1 MKLRKLALSLLTGL
15 AVGSSLLGAGQVL
28 AQDTVKIGG
37 NFELT
42 GDAAAYGTPMS
53 EAAKLAVKEVNE
65 NGGVLGGEVEY
76 VEYDNTSDL
85 TEAASVAQR
94 LASEDVV
101 GIVGPA
107 TTGDSNAQIPVI
119 QEAAVPA
126 ILPAATGNGM
136 TLDDNGDVFEY
147 LFRVAFEDAF
157 QGRAA
162 ASYVTETLGAQTAA
176 LFVDQSTDYATGLEQ
191 AFTEEFEA
199 LGGQV
204 VTTESFQSGDTDFT
218 ASLTSLLSQEFDV
231 LYVPGYYTE
240 VGLLIKQAREL
251 GITQPIVGGDGL
263 GNQTLVDLAGAS
275 NVNDVYY
282 TAHYSPLSD
291 DEDLQDFLT
300 KFEEEYGKQADQFAV
315 LSYDATMLLLDA
327 VGRARSAD
335 RQAVTD
341 ALAATETFDGLTGTF
356 SIDEDH
362 NPVKEV
368 LMLQLTNGEVANV
381 EAVNVGE

>member
-162 ASYVTETLGAQTAA
+162 ATYVTETLGAQTAA

-282 TAHYSPLSD
+282 TAHYSPLSE
-291 DEDLQDFLT
+291 DEDLQAFLT

-327 VGRARSAD
+327 VERAGSAD

-341 ALAATETFDGLTGTF
+341 ALAATETFNGLTGTF

>member
-28 AQDTVKIGG
+28 AQETVKIGG

-162 ASYVTETLGAQTAA
+162 ATYVTETLGAQTAA

-240 VGLLIKQAREL
+240 VGILIKQAREL

-327 VGRARSAD
+327 VERAGSAD

-341 ALAATETFDGLTGTF
+341 ALAATETFKGLTGTF

>member
-162 ASYVTETLGAQTAA
+162 ATYVTETLGAQTAA

-327 VGRARSAD
+327 VERAGSTD

-368 LMLQLTNGEVANV
+368 LMLQLTNGEVENV

>member
-107 TTGDSNAQIPVI
+107 TTGDSNAQIPII

-162 ASYVTETLGAQTAA
+162 ATYVTETLGAQTAA

-327 VGRARSAD
+327 VGRAGSAD

>member
-65 NGGVLGGEVEY
+65 NGGLLGGEVEY

-162 ASYVTETLGAQTAA
+162 ATYVTETLGAQTAA

-282 TAHYSPLSD
+282 TAHYSPLSE
-291 DEDLQDFLT
+291 DEDLQAFLT

-327 VGRARSAD
+327 VERAGSTD

>member
-15 AVGSSLLGAGQVL
+15 AVGSSLLGAGQVS

-162 ASYVTETLGAQTAA
+162 ATYVTETLGAQTAA

-327 VGRARSAD
+327 VERAGSAD

-341 ALAATETFDGLTGTF
+341 ALAATETFKGLTGTF

-368 LMLQLTNGEVANV
+368 LMLQLTNGEVENV

>member
-15 AVGSSLLGAGQVL
+15 AVGSSLLGAGQVS

-162 ASYVTETLGAQTAA
+162 ATYVTETLGAQTAA

-327 VGRARSAD
+327 VERAGSTD

-368 LMLQLTNGEVANV
+368 LMLQLTNGEVENV

>member
-162 ASYVTETLGAQTAA
+162 ATYVTETLGAQTAA

-275 NVNDVYY
+275 NINDVYY

-327 VGRARSAD
+327 VERAGSAD

-368 LMLQLTNGEVANV
+368 LMLQLTNGEVENV
-381 EAVNVGE
+381 EAVNVVE

>member
-15 AVGSSLLGAGQVL
+15 AVGTSLLGAGQVS

-37 NFELT
+37 NYELT

-53 EAAKLAVKEVNE
+53 EATKLAIKRVNE
-65 NGGVLGGEVEY
+65 AGGLLGGDVEY

-94 LASEDVV
+94 LTTEGVV

-119 QEAAVPA
+119 QEAGIPA

-136 TLDDNGDVFEY
+136 TLDDNGDVYEY
-147 LFRVAFEDAF
+147 LFRVAFEDSF

-162 ASYVTETLGAQTAA
+162 ATFVVNELEGKTVAM
-176 LFVDQSTDYATGLEQ
+176 FVDQSTDYATGLQQ

-199 LGGQV
+199 LGGEV

-251 GITQPIVGGDGL
+251 GITQPIVGGDGF
-263 GNQTLVDLAGAS
+263 GNQTLVELAGAS

-282 TAHYSPLSD
+282 TSHFSPLSE
-291 DEDLQDFLT
+291 DEDLQAFLA
-300 KFEEEYGKQADQFAV
+300 EYREEYGKEADQFAV
-315 LSYDATMLLLDA
+315 LAYDATNLLLDA
-327 VGRARSAD
+327 VERAGSVD
-335 RQAVTD
+335 PQAVTE
-341 ALAATETFDGLTGTF
+341 AIASTEGFKGLTGTF
-356 SIDEDH
+356 SIDEEH

-368 LMLQLTNGEVANV
+368 LMLKLTNGEVESVETVNV
-381 EAVNVGE
+381 EE

>member
-1 MKLRKLALSLLTGL
+1 MKLRKLVLSLLTGL
-15 AVGSSLLGAGQVL
+15 AVGSSLLGAGQVS

-162 ASYVTETLGAQTAA
+162 ATYVTETLGAQTAA

-282 TAHYSPLSD
+282 TAHYSPLSE
-291 DEDLQDFLT
+291 DEDLQAFLT

-327 VGRARSAD
+327 VERAGSAD

-368 LMLQLTNGEVANV
+368 LMLQLTNGEVENV

>member
-15 AVGSSLLGAGQVL
+15 AVGSSLLGAGQVS

-65 NGGVLGGEVEY
+65 NGGLLGGEVEY

-162 ASYVTETLGAQTAA
+162 ATYVTETLGAQTAA

-327 VGRARSAD
+327 VERAGSAD

-368 LMLQLTNGEVANV
+368 LMLQLTNGEVENV
-381 EAVNVGE
+381 EAVNVDE

>member
-15 AVGSSLLGAGQVL
+15 AVGSSLLGAGQVS

-65 NGGVLGGEVEY
+65 NGGLLGGEVEY

-162 ASYVTETLGAQTAA
+162 ATYVTETLGAQTAA

-327 VGRARSAD
+327 VERAGSAD

-368 LMLQLTNGEVANV
+368 LMLQLTNGEVENV

>member
-65 NGGVLGGEVEY
+65 NGGLLGGEVEY

-162 ASYVTETLGAQTAA
+162 ATYVTETLGAQTAA

-291 DEDLQDFLT
+291 DEDLQAFLT

-327 VGRARSAD
+327 VERAGSAD

-368 LMLQLTNGEVANV
+368 LMLQLTNGEVENV

>member
-162 ASYVTETLGAQTAA
+162 ATYVTETLGAQTAA

-327 VGRARSAD
+327 VERAGSAD

-368 LMLQLTNGEVANV
+368 LMLQLTNGEVENV
-381 EAVNVGE
+381 EAVNVVE

>member
-15 AVGSSLLGAGQVL
+15 AVGSSLLGAGQVS

-162 ASYVTETLGAQTAA
+162 ATYVTETLGAQTAA

-327 VGRARSAD
+327 VERAGSAD

-368 LMLQLTNGEVANV
+368 LMLQLTNGEVENV

>member
-162 ASYVTETLGAQTAA
+162 ATYVTETLGAQTAA

-282 TAHYSPLSD
+282 TAHYSPLSE
-291 DEDLQDFLT
+291 DEDLQAFLT

-327 VGRARSAD
+327 VERAGSAD

-368 LMLQLTNGEVANV
+368 LMLQLTNGEVENV

>member
-147 LFRVAFEDAF
+147 LFRVAFEDSF

-162 ASYVTETLGAQTAA
+162 ATYVTETLGAQTAA

-327 VGRARSAD
+327 VERAGSAD

-341 ALAATETFDGLTGTF
+341 ALAATETFKGLTGTF
-356 SIDEDH
+356 SIDKDH

-368 LMLQLTNGEVANV
+368 LMLKLTNGEVADV
-381 EAVNVGE
+381 EAVNVSE

>member
-15 AVGSSLLGAGQVL
+15 AVGSSLLGAGQVS

-162 ASYVTETLGAQTAA
+162 ATYVTETLGAQTAA

-191 AFTEEFEA
+191 AFTEEFES

-282 TAHYSPLSD
+282 TAHYSPLSE
-291 DEDLQDFLT
+291 DEDLQAFLT

-327 VGRARSAD
+327 IERAGSAD

-341 ALAATETFDGLTGTF
+341 ALAATETFKGLTGTF

-368 LMLQLTNGEVANV
+368 LMLQLTNGEVENV

>member
-15 AVGSSLLGAGQVL
+15 AVGTSLLGAGQVS

-37 NFELT
+37 NYELT

-53 EAAKLAVKEVNE
+53 EATKLAIKRVNE
-65 NGGVLGGEVEY
+65 AGGLLGGDVEY

-94 LASEDVV
+94 LTTEGVV

-119 QEAAVPA
+119 QEAGIPA

-136 TLDDNGDVFEY
+136 TLDDNGDVYEY

-162 ASYVTETLGAQTAA
+162 ATFVVNELEGQTVAM
-176 LFVDQSTDYATGLEQ
+176 FVDQSTDYATGLQQ

-199 LGGQV
+199 LGGEV

-218 ASLTSLLSQEFDV
+218 ASLTTLLSQEFDV

-251 GITQPIVGGDGL
+251 GITQPIVGGDGF
-263 GNQTLVDLAGAS
+263 GNQTLVELAGAS

-282 TAHYSPLSD
+282 TSHFSPLSE
-291 DEDLQDFLT
+291 DEDLQAFLA
-300 KFEEEYGKQADQFAV
+300 EYREEYGKEADQFAV
-315 LSYDATMLLLDA
+315 LAYDATNLLLDA
-327 VGRARSAD
+327 VERAGSVD
-335 RQAVTD
+335 PQAVTE
-341 ALAATETFDGLTGTF
+341 AIASTESFKGLTGTF
-356 SIDEDH
+356 SIDEEH

-368 LMLQLTNGEVANV
+368 LMLKLTNGEVESVETVNV
-381 EAVNVGE
+381 EE

>member
-1 MKLRKLALSLLTGL
+1 MKLRKLALSVLTGL

-94 LASEDVV
+94 LVSEDVV

-136 TLDDNGDVFEY
+136 TLDDNGDVYEY

-162 ASYVTETLGAQTAA
+162 ATYVTETLGAQTAA

-327 VGRARSAD
+327 VERAGSAD

-341 ALAATETFDGLTGTF
+341 ALAATETFKGLTGTF
-356 SIDEDH
+356 SINEDH

-368 LMLQLTNGEVANV
+368 LMLKLTNGEVADV

>member
-162 ASYVTETLGAQTAA
+162 ATYVTETLGAQTAA

-191 AFTEEFEA
+191 AFTEEFEV

-327 VGRARSAD
+327 VERAGSAD

-341 ALAATETFDGLTGTF
+341 ALAATETFKGLTGTF

>member
-162 ASYVTETLGAQTAA
+162 ATYVTETLGAQTAA

-240 VGLLIKQAREL
+240 VGILIKQAREL

-327 VGRARSAD
+327 VERAGSAD

-341 ALAATETFDGLTGTF
+341 ALAATETFKGLTGTF

>member
-53 EAAKLAVKEVNE
+53 DAAKLAVKEVNE

-162 ASYVTETLGAQTAA
+162 ATYVTETLGAQTAA

-327 VGRARSAD
+327 VERAGSAD

-341 ALAATETFDGLTGTF
+341 ALAATETFKGLTGTF

-368 LMLQLTNGEVANV
+368 LMLQLTNGEVENV

>member
-15 AVGSSLLGAGQVL
+15 AVGSSLLGAGQVS

-162 ASYVTETLGAQTAA
+162 ATYVTETLGAQTAA

-327 VGRARSAD
+327 IERAGSAD

-341 ALAATETFDGLTGTF
+341 ALSATETFKGLTGTF

-368 LMLQLTNGEVANV
+368 LMLQLTNGEVENV

>member
-65 NGGVLGGEVEY
+65 NGGVLDGEVEY

-94 LASEDVV
+94 LASEGVV

-162 ASYVTETLGAQTAA
+162 ATYVTETLGAQTAA

-282 TAHYSPLSD
+282 TAHYSPLSE

-327 VGRARSAD
+327 IERAGSAD

-341 ALAATETFDGLTGTF
+341 ALAATETFKGLTGTF

-368 LMLQLTNGEVANV
+368 LMLQLTNGEVENV

>member
-15 AVGSSLLGAGQVL
+15 AVGSSLLGAGQVS
-28 AQDTVKIGG
+28 AEDTVKIGG
-37 NFELT
+37 NYELT

-53 EAAKLAVKEVNE
+53 EATKLAVKLVNE
-65 NGGVLGGEVEY
+65 NGGLLGGDIEY
-76 VEYDNTSDL
+76 VEYDNTSNL
-85 TEAASVAQR
+85 TESASVAQR
-94 LASEDVV
+94 LVSEGVV

-119 QEAAVPA
+119 QEAGIPA

-147 LFRVAFEDAF
+147 LFRVSFEDAF

-162 ASYVTETLGAQTAA
+162 ATFASNELGAQNAA
-176 LFVDQSTDYATGLEQ
+176 LFVDQSTDYATGLQQ
-191 AFTEEFEA
+191 AFSDEFEA

-204 VTTESFQSGDTDFT
+204 VATESFQSGDTDFT

-240 VGLLIKQAREL
+240 IGLLIKQAREL
-251 GITQPIVGGDGL
+251 GITQPIVGADGL
-263 GNQTLVDLAGAS
+263 GNQTLVELAGAS

-282 TAHYSPLSD
+282 TSHFSPLSE
-291 DEDLQDFLT
+291 DEDLQAFLAAY
-300 KFEEEYGKQADQFAV
+300 EAEYGKEADQFAV
-315 LSYDATMLLLDA
+315 LAYDATMLLLDA
-327 VGRARSAD
+327 VERAGSVD
-335 RQAVTD
+335 PQAVTD
-341 ALAATETFDGLTGTF
+341 AIAATEEFGGLTGTF
-356 SIDEDH
+356 SIDEEH

-368 LMLQLTNGEVANV
+368 LMLKLTNGEVENV
-381 EAVNVGE
+381 EAVSVDE

>member
-15 AVGSSLLGAGQVL
+15 AVGSSLLGAGQVS

-162 ASYVTETLGAQTAA
+162 ATYVTETLGAQTAA

-291 DEDLQDFLT
+291 DEDLQAFLT

-327 VGRARSAD
+327 VERAGSAD

-368 LMLQLTNGEVANV
+368 LMLQLTNGEVENV

>member
-15 AVGSSLLGAGQVL
+15 AVGSSLLGAGQVS

-162 ASYVTETLGAQTAA
+162 ATYVTETLGAQTAA

-327 VGRARSAD
+327 IERAGSAD

-341 ALAATETFDGLTGTF
+341 ALAATETFKGLTGTF

-368 LMLQLTNGEVANV
+368 LMLQLTNGEVENV

>member
-162 ASYVTETLGAQTAA
+162 ATYVTETLGAQTAA

-327 VGRARSAD
+327 VERAGSAD

-368 LMLQLTNGEVANV
+368 LMLQLTNGEVENV

>member
-28 AQDTVKIGG
+28 AQETVKIGG

-162 ASYVTETLGAQTAA
+162 ATYVTETLGAQTAA

-240 VGLLIKQAREL
+240 VGILIKQAREL

-327 VGRARSAD
+327 VERAGSAD

-341 ALAATETFDGLTGTF
+341 ALAATETFKGLTGTF

-368 LMLQLTNGEVANV
+368 LMLQLTNGEVENV

>member
-162 ASYVTETLGAQTAA
+162 ATYVTETLGAQTAA

-204 VTTESFQSGDTDFT
+204 VTTESFQSGDNDFT

-327 VGRARSAD
+327 VERAGSAD

-368 LMLQLTNGEVANV
+368 LMLQLTNGEVENV

>member
-162 ASYVTETLGAQTAA
+162 ATYVTETLGAQTAA

-327 VGRARSAD
+327 VGRAGSAD
-335 RQAVTD
+335 RQAITD

>member
-147 LFRVAFEDAF
+147 LFRVAFEDSF

-162 ASYVTETLGAQTAA
+162 ATYVTETLGAQTAA

-327 VGRARSAD
+327 VERAGSAD

-341 ALAATETFDGLTGTF
+341 ALAATETFKGLTGTF

-368 LMLQLTNGEVANV
+368 LMLKLTNGEVADV
-381 EAVNVGE
+381 EAVNVSE

>member
-65 NGGVLGGEVEY
+65 NGGLLGGEVEY

-162 ASYVTETLGAQTAA
+162 ATYVTETLGAQTAA

-327 VGRARSAD
+327 VERAGSAD

-368 LMLQLTNGEVANV
+368 LMLQLTNGEVENV
-381 EAVNVGE
+381 EAVNVVE

>member
-15 AVGSSLLGAGQVL
+15 AVGSSLLGAGQVS

-162 ASYVTETLGAQTAA
+162 ATYVTETLGAQTAA

-327 VGRARSAD
+327 VERAGSAD

-341 ALAATETFDGLTGTF
+341 ALAATETFDGL
-356 SIDEDH
+356 
-362 NPVKEV
+362 
-368 LMLQLTNGEVANV
+368 
-381 EAVNVGE
+381 

>member
-65 NGGVLGGEVEY
+65 NGGVLDGEVEY

-94 LASEDVV
+94 LASEGVV

-162 ASYVTETLGAQTAA
+162 ATYVTETLGAQTAA

-327 VGRARSAD
+327 IERAGSAD

-341 ALAATETFDGLTGTF
+341 ALAATETFKGLTGTF

-368 LMLQLTNGEVANV
+368 LMLQLTNGEVENV

>member
-65 NGGVLGGEVEY
+65 NSGVLGGEVEY

-162 ASYVTETLGAQTAA
+162 ATYVTETLGAQTAA

-282 TAHYSPLSD
+282 TAHYSPLSE
-291 DEDLQDFLT
+291 DEDLQAFLT

-327 VGRARSAD
+327 VERAGSTD

-368 LMLQLTNGEVANV
+368 LMLQLTNGEVENV